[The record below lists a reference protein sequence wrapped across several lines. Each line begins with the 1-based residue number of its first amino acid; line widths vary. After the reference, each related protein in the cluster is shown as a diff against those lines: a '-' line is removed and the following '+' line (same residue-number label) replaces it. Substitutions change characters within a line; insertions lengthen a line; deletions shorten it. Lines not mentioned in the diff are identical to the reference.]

1 MVITKD
7 ECRVIAEAIRVS
19 TDHLSNGQQEVDRQD
34 TLSALEIFQKK
45 LEDAAKDMRRTGRTS
60 QDDWYDMIQ
69 RFTKRYVNPDYL

>member
-69 RFTKRYVNPDYL
+69 RFTKRYVNPDHL